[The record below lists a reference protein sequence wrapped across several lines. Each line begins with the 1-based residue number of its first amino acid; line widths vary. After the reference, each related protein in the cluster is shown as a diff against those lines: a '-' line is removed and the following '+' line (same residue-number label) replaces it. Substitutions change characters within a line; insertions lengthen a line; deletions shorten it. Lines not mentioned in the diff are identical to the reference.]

1 MRLLFF
7 VLFLC
12 TFQVSV
18 AQDSVRVTFAEEES
32 GEVFVKQRFVD
43 RYENVF
49 MTKIPTRHM
58 LKLGLSFTPNYIFS
72 VENTANNTTQVDV
85 GYEYKVLP
93 SWSMGAEIGVSGGWG
108 GNAGLEGLISGKVYG
123 RWYYDMRRRIREGT
137 GSNNFTGN
145 FLAVVGERQW
155 GKEIVHNQLKR
166 IGLEFGLQRRFLNRG
181 RLELG
186 IALYYQ
192 DYRQDGDPLLLAY
205 DFDKSSRIAIASRTS
220 MGLAFGDWKR
230 QKNQPF
236 CEVLRCDDFVQQLW
250 KLQWPTVYLSP
261 DYSNGNVGLGYERKL
276 KSSPFSLHTQFSVN
290 YMRIVSRDYPAPGA
304 RHASNDY
311 QLQSTLHLRYYTD
324 QKKAVRQGT
333 GGNNLSGL
341 YVAPYV
347 HHVFYHSE
355 TYFGEGKSKRHL
367 GLGASAG
374 FQQVMFGSAFIDV
387 SAGLSHNLLKIN
399 ENSRRYLGY
408 FRMGFGLVL

>member
-1 MRLLFF
+1 MKLLFF
-7 VLFLC
+7 ALFLC
-12 TFQVSV
+12 IFHVSNG
-18 AQDSVRVTFAEEES
+18 QDSVQVTFAEEDS
-32 GEVFVKQRFVD
+32 GGTFVKQRFVD

-49 MTKIPTRHM
+49 MTKVPTRHM
-58 LKLGLSFTPNYIFS
+58 LKIGLTFMPNYVFS

-93 SWSMGAEIGVSGGWG
+93 SWSLGAELGISGGSG
-108 GNAGLEGLISGKVYG
+108 GNTGLAGTILGKMYG
-123 RWYYDMRRRIREGT
+123 RWYYDMRRRMREGT

-155 GKEIVHNQLKR
+155 GKEVVNNDLKR
-166 IGLEFGLQRRFLNRG
+166 IGLEFGMQRRFLNQG

-192 DYRQDGDPLLLAY
+192 DYRQDDYPLLLAY
-205 DFDKSSRIAIASRTS
+205 ELSKSSRIAIASRTS

-250 KLQWPTVYLSP
+250 KLQWPTVYISRN
-261 DYSNGNVGLGYERKL
+261 YSNGSAGMSYERKV
-276 KSSPFSLHTQFSVN
+276 KSSPFSLNAQLSVN
-290 YMRIVSRDYPAPGA
+290 YLRIVSQDFPAPGA
-304 RHASNDY
+304 RFVTNDY
-311 QLQSTLHLRYYTD
+311 QLQSTLHLRYYTN
-324 QKKAVRQGT
+324 QKKAIRQGT
-333 GGNNLSGL
+333 GGNNLSGF

-347 HHVFYHSE
+347 HHLFYHSK

-374 FQQVMFGSAFIDV
+374 FQQVMFGSAFIDF
-387 SAGLSHNLLKIN
+387 SAGMSHNMLKVN

-408 FRMGFGLVL
+408 VRMGFGLVL

>member
-7 VLFLC
+7 VLFLDI
-12 TFQVSV
+12 FRISN
-18 AQDSVRVTFAEEES
+18 AQDSIRVTYAEEES
-32 GEVFVKQRFVD
+32 RETFVKQRFVD

-49 MTKIPTRHM
+49 MTKVPTRHM
-58 LKLGLSFTPNYIFS
+58 LKLGLAFTPNYIFS
-72 VENTANNTTQVDV
+72 VENTANNTTQVEL

-93 SWSMGAEIGVSGGWG
+93 SWSVGTDMGISAGWG
-108 GNAGLEGLISGKVYG
+108 DNAGMEGLISAKVYG

-155 GKEIVHNQLKR
+155 GKEVVNNQLKKL
-166 IGLEFGLQRRFLNRG
+166 GLEFGLQRRFLNRG

-186 IALYYQ
+186 IGLYYQ
-192 DYRQDGDPLLLAY
+192 DFRRDDSPLLLAY
-205 DFDKSSRIAIASRTS
+205 EFSKSSRIAIASRTS
-220 MGLAFGDWKR
+220 MGFAFGDWKR
-230 QKNQPF
+230 QKNQLF

-250 KLQWPTVYLSP
+250 KLQWPTVYISP
-261 DYSNGNVGLGYERKL
+261 DYSNGSIGLAYERKL
-276 KSSPFSLHTQFSVN
+276 KSSPFSLNTQFSVN

-324 QKKAVRQGT
+324 QKKAIRQGT

-347 HHVFYHSE
+347 HHLFYHSE

-367 GLGASAG
+367 GLGAAAG
-374 FQQVMFGSAFIDV
+374 FQQVVFGSAFIDA
-387 SAGLSHNLLKIN
+387 SAGFSHNLLKVN